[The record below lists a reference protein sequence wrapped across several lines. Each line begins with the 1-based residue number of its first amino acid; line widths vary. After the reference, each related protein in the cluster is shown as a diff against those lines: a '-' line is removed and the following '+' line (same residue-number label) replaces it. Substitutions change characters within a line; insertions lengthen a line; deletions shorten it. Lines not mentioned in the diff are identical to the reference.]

1 MSPVKDRSP
10 DIAKYP
16 LSIGPPVEVRHSQQ
30 SPPSY
35 PAFNNNTDG
44 NNVEPNLSSSSL
56 QVTSSGRPT
65 FIVNNIITTTAILF
79 LQRIITVLI
88 LTLQVIVHLLLPSDY
103 PLKFLTYHMIHHH
116 ILLPLMYSIT
126 QAQVIHILIHHKNP
140 VTKSKQQNNTSAST
154 FPVTIIIR
162 LLQ

>member
-65 FIVNNIITTTAILF
+65 FIVHNNYYYHGHLISTANHYH
-79 LQRIITVLI
+79 TDSY
-88 LTLQVIVHLLLPSDY
+88 PSS
-103 PLKFLTYHMIHHH
+103 YHSSS
-116 ILLPLMYSIT
+116 P
-126 QAQVIHILIHHKNP
+126 P
-140 VTKSKQQNNTSAST
+140 
-154 FPVTIIIR
+154 IR
-162 LLQ
+162 LSPQVSHISHDPPPYPAAANVQHHTGSGDPHSYPSQESSHKE